1 MSETKKSHL
10 QGSGTSSIDAELS
23 VTPDT
28 TLIYGQQFYLNVI
41 LKANTGNLPVGY
53 INITAKVDSGITIA
67 PPTSRAVTSGHENSI
82 NSGLY
87 SIVIDGYDDNTIKNS
102 QVSFTIALNNGSNNI
117 YNKNCSYNV
126 KKILPYTLQLLP
138 DKPVCVIPKK
148 YSAPTQQDPKD
159 RYVLYK
165 TQLLEDTESSGKKTP
180 ITNVLV
186 HITSKHGDD
195 FSKNIIIT
203 SHPKLGLQPTI
214 YSPTIEN
221 GKTFIRLMSDSHDGT
236 IKFRVYPNNKPKDGN
251 SKANYKPIL
260 LSLGVYFW
268 SGKVYAYG
276 RQCMFYYS

>member
-28 TLIYGQQFYLNVI
+28 TLIYGQKFYLNVI

-53 INITAKVDSGITIA
+53 FINITAKVDSGITIA

-87 SIVIDGYDDNTIKNS
+87 SIVIDGYDENTIKNS

-117 YNKNCSYNV
+117 YNKNFSYNV

-165 TQLLEDTESSGKKTP
+165 TQLLEDTGSSGKKTP

-260 LSLGVYFW
+260 LSLGV
-268 SGKVYAYG
+268 
-276 RQCMFYYS
+276 